1 VFAGPL
7 PRKRKHATSAGTLEY
22 VLSSEGSPTL
32 VLLNGA
38 GVTLEGWGRL
48 YPDIEEIGRVFAW
61 NRFGVG
67 RSGKPVLPQ
76 TGTVIVDSLRELLG
90 ALELAP
96 PYLLVGHSLGGL
108 HAQLFARR
116 FPGDV
121 AGVVLVEPTHP
132 RDRERLKGH
141 EGRLAQVLSRV
152 LSVPQK
158 LLRANLESE
167 MDWIDSAAREVEAAE
182 PFPPVPLAV
191 VSGGQEP
198 PRWLMSPEAL
208 RAKRA
213 NQKAL
218 AALSPRGRQVIARR
232 SGHFP
237 QLTQPQ
243 LVLDVLR
250 EVAREARESAGSD
263 RGDALV
269 EHVRGQ
275 QVQDAGEH
283 ALQAPDGQGM
293 GGARAE
299 RRGEHAAQR
308 DDDQPRQPDVAERAR
323 GQVLDPQAAADVA
336 RDVGDRDR
344 EAQRGG
350 GGDRVVDRDVAP
362 GHERHADEAA
372 AGAHQP

>member
-1 VFAGPL
+1 MFGGPL

-22 VLSSEGSPTL
+22 VLSGEGAPTL

-67 RSGKPVLPQ
+67 RSSKPVLPQ

-90 ALELAP
+90 ALGLAP

-116 FPGDV
+116 FPREV
-121 AGVVLVEPTHP
+121 AGAVLVEPTHP

-158 LLRANLESE
+158 LLRANLDSE
-167 MDWIDSAAREVEAAE
+167 MDWIDSAAREVEAAG

-250 EVAREARESAGSD
+250 DIAREAAGSD

-283 ALQAPDGQGM
+283 ALQAPDGQGV

-299 RRGEHAAQR
+299 RRREHAAQG
-308 DDDQPRQPDVAERAR
+308 DDGQRRQPDVAERAR
-323 GQVLDPQAAADVA
+323 GQVLDPKPAADVA

>member
-1 VFAGPL
+1 MFAGPL

-22 VLSSEGSPTL
+22 VLSGEGAPTL

-48 YPDIEEIGRVFAW
+48 YPDVEEIGRVFGW

-67 RSGKPVLPQ
+67 RSSKPVLPQ
-76 TGTVIVDSLRELLG
+76 TGTVIVDSLRELL
-90 ALELAP
+90 ATLDLAP
-96 PYLLVGHSLGGL
+96 PWLLVGHSLGGL

-116 FPGDV
+116 FPREV

-158 LLRANLESE
+158 LLRANLDSE
-167 MDWIDSAAREVEAAE
+167 MDWIDAAAREVEAAG

-250 EVAREARESAGSD
+250 EVAREAAGSD
-263 RGDALV
+263 RRDALV

-283 ALQAPDGQGM
+283 ALQAPDGQGV

-308 DDDQPRQPDVAERAR
+308 DDRQARQPDVAERAAR
-323 GQVLDPQAAADVA
+323 QVLDAQTAGDVA
-336 RDVGDRDR
+336 DDVGHGDR
-344 EAQRGG
+344 EAQCRRRGHG
-350 GGDRVVDRDVAP
+350 VVDGDVAP
-362 GHERHADEAA
+362 GHERHADESPAR
-372 AGAHQP
+372 AHQA